1 MGDVELLRA
10 KMDVIQEG
18 LASIVKRLQEVDES
32 WNKLHKHERI
42 RLGLNP
48 EEIDK
53 LSWTPFKGRSKGEW
67 IFSSDAPKLKDVL
80 LKNNG
85 KLDFEGYHYK
95 LSGEDNRFI
104 NRFPMSD
111 PE

>member
-1 MGDVELLRA
+1 MSDNLLKA
-10 KMDVIQEG
+10 KIDTIQED
-18 LASIVKRLQEVDES
+18 LADIVKRLQEIEEN
-32 WNKLHKHERI
+32 WNNLPKHERT
-42 RLGLNP
+42 RLGLDP

-53 LSWTPFKGRSKGEW
+53 LSWTTFKGRSKGEW
-67 IFSSDAPKLKDVL
+67 IFSSEDPRLKDVL
-80 LKNNG
+80 LKNHG
-85 KLDFEGYHYK
+85 KMDFEDYHYK